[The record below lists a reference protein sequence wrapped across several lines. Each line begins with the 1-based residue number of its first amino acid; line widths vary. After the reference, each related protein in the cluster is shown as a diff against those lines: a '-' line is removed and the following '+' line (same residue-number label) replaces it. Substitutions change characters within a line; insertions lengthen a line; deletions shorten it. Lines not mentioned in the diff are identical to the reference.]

1 MTADLVKQYLQNN
14 RIAEEFAIYYDL
26 YNKYKSDYQ
35 IDKILAGDIS
45 EEIVERAKMARF
57 DERLTVIGL
66 LLEHVGNRFHEVF
79 DREKTMRIVVQE
91 LKAQKTAITDGNAE
105 NGFAVLNQSV
115 EKLRMNST
123 TARRSRQA
131 SEEDS
136 IYAYRAANIVEKML
150 AATRVADPADGEAL
164 YAVLQD
170 EFKKENDA
178 LKSLAGRTG
187 DELSNLFKFAE
198 TAFDNGNEMLIIVT
212 ELTTNLY
219 SSSFISRYGCKEYF
233 DHNQE
238 LMFYERQKELI
249 RDIEE
254 LGL

>member
-1 MTADLVKQYLQNN
+1 MTVDLVRQYLQIN

-66 LLEHVGNRFHEVF
+66 LLEHVGNGFHEVF
-79 DREKTMRIVVQE
+79 DREQTMRVVVQE
-91 LKAQKTAITDGNAE
+91 LKAHKAAITDGNAE
-105 NGFAVLNQSV
+105 NGFAVLTQCV
-115 EKLRMNST
+115 ERLRINST
-123 TARRSRQA
+123 AARRSRQA

-150 AATRVADPADGEAL
+150 VAARVAL
-164 YAVLQD
+164 
-170 EFKKENDA
+170 KTENDS
-178 LKSLAGRTG
+178 LKKLAAKTG